1 MDTATHLVVGIG
13 LAGLAHV
20 DPLVAADQNLAVAV
34 AIGTVAGSQAP
45 DLDTLLRIRSNA
57 LYIRHHRGASHSL
70 PALFIWTALITAGTA
85 LITGVERI
93 DHLAAWVFAAVCFHV
108 AQDLFNAYG
117 TQALLPFT
125 RRWIAWNIIHI
136 FDPFI
141 FASHVFAILL
151 WLAQAWPPERIFVF
165 LYALLVAYYLWR
177 TLAHALLK
185 RKLRRI
191 DPEYEEGDVYDIFPT
206 YKIGIW
212 NIVKTRADNTY
223 RIGEW
228 NKRKLRWVADAR
240 CDDHPAVEASKK
252 QADVAALLQLTNFAC
267 AACIEHEWGYEV
279 RWTDMR
285 YRHRKQYPFVA
296 IALFDHDL
304 RPIDSYVGW
313 LSDAK
318 LKKKLRLT

>member
-20 DPLVAADQNLAVAV
+20 DPIVSADPNLAVAV
-34 AIGTVAGSQAP
+34 AIGTIAGSQAP

-57 LYIRHHRGASHSL
+57 LYIRHHRGASHSI
-70 PALFIWTALITAGTA
+70 PALFIWTALITAGSA
-85 LITGVERI
+85 LITGTRHI
-93 DHLAAWVFAAVCFHV
+93 DHLALWTLAAVCFHV

-117 TQALLPFT
+117 TQALRPFSK
-125 RRWIAWNIIHI
+125 RWIAWNIIHI

-141 FASHVFAILL
+141 FTSHLIAILL
-151 WLAQAWPPERIFVF
+151 WLTHAWPPQLIFVI
-165 LYALLVAYYLWR
+165 LYGVLIVYYLWR
-177 TLAHALLK
+177 TVAHAVLK
-185 RKLRRI
+185 HKLHRI
-191 DPEYEEGDVYDIFPT
+191 DPEFQPGDEYFIFPT

-212 NIVKTRADNTY
+212 NIVRKRRDGTY
-223 RIGEW
+223 RIGDW
-228 NKRKLRWVADAR
+228 TNRKLRWLAHAR
-240 CDDHPAVEASKK
+240 NDQHPAVDASKE
-252 QADVAALLQLTNFAC
+252 QEDVDALLQLTSFAC
-267 AACIEHEWGYEV
+267 ATCIHHDWGYEV

-304 RPIDSYVGW
+304 QPIDSYVGW

-318 LKKKLRLT
+318 LKKRLRLT

>member
-1 MDTATHLVVGIG
+1 MDTATHFVVGIG

-20 DPLVAADQNLAVAV
+20 DPLVAAEPNLAVAV
-34 AIGTVAGSQAP
+34 AIGTIAGSQAP
-45 DLDTLLRIRSNA
+45 DLDTILRIRSNV
-57 LYIRHHRGASHSL
+57 LYIRHHRGASHSI
-70 PALFIWTALITAGTA
+70 PALFIWSALITAGA
-85 LITGVERI
+85 VLITGTQHI
-93 DHLAAWVFAAVCFHV
+93 DHLAAWVLAAVCFHV
-108 AQDLFNAYG
+108 VQDLFNAYG
-117 TQALLPFT
+117 TQALRPFNNK
-125 RRWIAWNIIHI
+125 WIAWNIIHI

-141 FASHVFAILL
+141 FTSHLIAILL
-151 WLAQAWPPERIFVF
+151 WLSQAWPPERIFVF
-165 LYALLVAYYLWR
+165 LYGLLAAYYVWR
-177 TLAHALLK
+177 TFAHALLK
-185 RKLRRI
+185 HKLPRI
-191 DPEYEEGDVYDIFPT
+191 DPEYRQRDAYEIFPT

-212 NIVKTRADNTY
+212 NIVKTRADGTY

-228 NKRKLRWVADAR
+228 SNRKLRWVAHAR

-252 QADVAALLQLTNFAC
+252 QADVASLLKLTSFAC
-267 AACIEHEWGYEV
+267 ATCIEHEWGYEV

-296 IALFDHDL
+296 IALFDHEL